1 VVAHR
6 TLRLPVQ
13 ITLHILVLST
23 GLSLTLITYGD
34 SVRLGVM
41 SDSMIAPRHTIIA
54 TAFPQQV
61 YRLATA
67 VAVTHDYA
75 TVSSSTSH
83 VYQPNIPPDEIF
95 SVHRSNTPVSSASE
109 ELRHLT
115 SSSPEL
121 NVSTSSD
128 SSRSNSPLSSLI
140 SHTLKEENTYPF
152 AD

>member
-1 VVAHR
+1 VVAHC

-13 ITLHILVLST
+13 IALHLLVLLT
-23 GLSLTLITYGD
+23 GLSLTLMTYGD

-61 YRLATA
+61 YRLATTLA
-67 VAVTHDYA
+67 VPHDHA
-75 TVSSSTSH
+75 TVSSTSH

-95 SVHRSNTPVSSASE
+95 SAHRSNTPLSSASE

-121 NVSTSSD
+121 NISTTSD

-140 SHTLKEENTYPF
+140 SHTLKEENIYPF

>member
-1 VVAHR
+1 
-6 TLRLPVQ
+6 VQ
-13 ITLHILVLST
+13 IALNFLVLLT
-23 GLSLTLITYGD
+23 GLSLTLMTYGD

-61 YRLATA
+61 SRLATA
-67 VAVTHDYA
+67 VAVPDDHA

-95 SVHRSNTPVSSASE
+95 SAHRSNTPVSSASE
-109 ELRHLT
+109 KLPHLT
-115 SSSPEL
+115 SSSSEL
-121 NVSTSSD
+121 NVSTSLD